1 MNIILGNSAVEGIGI
16 GVNFVIPDQ
25 EVRVVP
31 KKRIKPED
39 HEAQW
44 ARFEKSISNITG
56 EIAARMAQ
64 ISPNDKL
71 QKEIFET
78 YFLMLNDP
86 EFVKDVKKA
95 FDSGDTNIEFVLD
108 SKTSEYADKLRNS
121 GNEYLAERAQDICDI
136 FGRVLDDLLDYHPF
150 NIEEVPDDCVI
161 MATEIRP
168 SDAIILSKRRIAGLC
183 LTEGGSSSHVAI
195 LARSYGIPTV
205 YDLQNII
212 HLVKPG
218 EIVIVDGNSG
228 EALVNPDQMT
238 LDVYRKQID
247 EENAEKA
254 ALLEFKN
261 KEALAKDGT
270 KFLLMAN
277 IGTVEEA
284 KIAKEAGADGIG
296 LFRTEFLFMSQGSGH
311 KFSVLQSEEMQFKAY
326 KSVLETMEGKP
337 VTIRTLDAGGDKE
350 INAFDMPIPVGKNP
364 LLSLR
369 AIRVSLKYPQ
379 QLKTQMRALF
389 RASVYGNLKIMLPLI
404 TSLDQ
409 VEKALK
415 IAEEA
420 KSELEREGISFNKD
434 VPIGVM
440 IETAA
445 AAVISDLIAQK
456 AAFFSIGSNDL
467 TQYTIGI
474 DREDSSVAEMYNEFH
489 PAVLRLIK
497 TTIING
503 AKAGIPISV
512 CGEMAGRKDS
522 VMVLAGLGI
531 RTLSMAPTRILTI
544 KKMLSEYGLKD
555 LKTVSK
561 ISLN

>member
-39 HEAQW
+39 HESQW
-44 ARFEKSISNITG
+44 GRFEKSIANITN
-56 EIAARMAQ
+56 EIAARMSQ
-64 ISPNDKL
+64 IAPDDKL

-95 FDSGDTNIEFVLD
+95 FDAGNTNIEFVLD
-108 SKTSEYADKLRNS
+108 EKTNEYAGKLRKS

-254 ALLEFKN
+254 ALQEFKN

-311 KFSVLQSEEMQFKAY
+311 KYSVIQSEEMQFQAY

-404 TSLDQ
+404 TSVDQ
-409 VEKALK
+409 IEKALK
-415 IAEEA
+415 IADEA
-420 KSELEREGISFNKD
+420 KAELEREGKPFNKD
-434 VPIGVM
+434 VPVGVM

-445 AAVISDLIAQK
+445 AAVISDLVAQK

-489 PAVLRLIK
+489 PAVLRLIR
-497 TTIING
+497 TTIVNG

-531 RTLSMAPTRILTI
+531 RTLSMSPTRILTI

>member
-44 ARFEKSISNITG
+44 ARFEKSIANITN
-56 EIAARMAQ
+56 EIAARMSQ
-64 ISPNDKL
+64 IAPDDKL

-95 FDSGDTNIEFVLD
+95 FDAGNTNIEFVLD
-108 SKTSEYADKLRNS
+108 EKTNEYADKLRKS

-254 ALLEFKN
+254 ALQEFKN

-311 KFSVLQSEEMQFKAY
+311 KYSVIQSEEMQFQAY
-326 KSVLETMEGKP
+326 KSILETMEGKP

-404 TSLDQ
+404 TSVDQ
-409 VEKALK
+409 IEKALK
-415 IAEEA
+415 IADEA
-420 KSELEREGISFNKD
+420 KAELEREGKPFNKD
-434 VPIGVM
+434 VPVGVM

-445 AAVISDLIAQK
+445 AAVISDLVAQK

-489 PAVLRLIK
+489 PAVLRLIR
-497 TTIING
+497 TTIVNG

-531 RTLSMAPTRILTI
+531 RTLSMSPTRILTI